1 MVEGDLAKIESKL
14 TRMDEEARDKLQALE
29 LTEIKYMHE
38 DEAYLKDFCLS
49 VPQYIQL
56 DKIHDEAQD
65 IAQKLA

>member
-1 MVEGDLAKIESKL
+1 
-14 TRMDEEARDKLQALE
+14 
-29 LTEIKYMHE
+29 MHE

-65 IAQKLA
+65 LAQKLASKNIEKQKTIDEFVESNAEL